1 MNITINDHNEMCDGG
16 HCRSRT
22 GEVRVLPLGGEGNLI
37 VCRAC
42 FDHEI
47 AFRRERNKELSSDAA
62 FDLPRWEDSRVYGGA
77 P

>member
-1 MNITINDHNEMCDGG
+1 MNIHVQNNMCDGSR
-16 HCRSRT
+16 CRSNV
-22 GEVRVLPLGGEGNLI
+22 GEVRILSTGGSGNVI

-62 FDLPRWEDSRVYGGA
+62 FDLPRWEDLKVYGEA
-77 P
+77 T